1 MQTSQALNNI
11 YLLYQKNGYDKAAT
25 ITLLV
30 INFELTT
37 EVAEEYLTIAIKR
50 QIALQEKNRLLSEIG
65 SILSKYQQ

>member
-1 MQTSQALNNI
+1 MQTSQAFDDI
-11 YLLYQKNGYDKAAT
+11 YLLYQRNNYDRAAT

-37 EVAEEYLTIAIKR
+37 EVAEKYLTVAIKR

>member
-11 YLLYQKNGYDKAAT
+11 YLLYQKNGYDGAAT
-25 ITLLV
+25 VALLV
-30 INFELTT
+30 INFKLTT

-65 SILSKYQQ
+65 SILSKYQK

>member
-1 MQTSQALNNI
+1 MKSIEVSDNI
-11 YLLYQKNGYDKAAT
+11 YLLYQINGYDRAAT
-25 ITLLV
+25 VALLD

>member
-11 YLLYQKNGYDKAAT
+11 YLLYQRNNYDRAAT

-65 SILSKYQQ
+65 SILSKYQK

>member
-1 MQTSQALNNI
+1 MEIPQALDNI
-11 YLLYQKNGYDKAAT
+11 YLLYQRNNYDRAAT
-25 ITLLV
+25 VALLV

>member
-1 MQTSQALNNI
+1 MEIPQALDNI
-11 YLLYQKNGYDKAAT
+11 YLLYQRNNYDRAAT

>member
-11 YLLYQKNGYDKAAT
+11 YLLYQKNGYDKAKT
-25 ITLLV
+25 IALLV

-50 QIALQEKNRLLSEIG
+50 QIALLEKNRLLSEIG